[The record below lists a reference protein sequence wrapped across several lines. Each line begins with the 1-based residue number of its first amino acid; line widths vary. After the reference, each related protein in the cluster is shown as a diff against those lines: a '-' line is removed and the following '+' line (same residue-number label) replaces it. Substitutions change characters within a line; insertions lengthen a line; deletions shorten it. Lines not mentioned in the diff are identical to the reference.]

1 MAAESRRGGFAE
13 RRKVT
18 VGEGEVVRLENR
30 VIRASVS
37 GRLGDVI
44 DSGVR
49 MRNRW

>member
-1 MAAESRRGGFAE
+1 M
-13 RRKVT
+13 T
-18 VGEGEVVRLENR
+18 VGEGEVVRVEKR

-37 GRLGDVI
+37 GRLGDVM

>member
-1 MAAESRRGGFAE
+1 MRVE
-13 RRKVT
+13 K
-18 VGEGEVVRLENR
+18 R

-37 GRLGDVI
+37 GRLGDVM